1 MQEIVKSV
9 GIDIG
14 TSTTQLVF
22 SRLLVEDLAGS
33 YAVPRVSI
41 VQKEV
46 VYRSNIYFTPLL
58 SATEIDAETVKRL
71 SGKSTRRRA

>member
-22 SRLLVEDLAGS
+22 SRLLVENLAGS
-33 YAVPRVSI
+33 GAAR
-41 VQKEV
+41 
-46 VYRSNIYFTPLL
+46 L
-58 SATEIDAETVKRL
+58 DCAERGRL
-71 SGKSTRRRA
+71 SKQYLLYSAVVRDRD